1 MATVRRREHGFT
13 LIEIIVVLAMVAVL
27 AAVTAP
33 AIIKHIDDSKEQR
46 AKKDVESI
54 ATALTGFYTDTGRW
68 PTDRDTNKSINDN
81 EVRRLEG
88 PGTRPTEVGGAGWLS
103 LNGTDT
109 MDNQLVLNT
118 PGGNPGRAY
127 SVTGENRWNGPYLNE
142 VKTDPWGFMYLVNT
156 VALWPGQTG
165 AVWVLCAGP
174 NNTIDTAVTDLTV
187 QGDDI
192 GYLLRR

>member
-1 MATVRRREHGFT
+1 MATVPRRERGFT

-46 AKKDVESI
+46 AKKDVEAI
-54 ATALTGFYTDTGRW
+54 ATAITSFYTDTGLW
-68 PTDRDTNKSINDN
+68 PTHRDNNHAVNDN

-88 PGTRPTEVGGAGWLS
+88 PGGRPTEVSGAGWLS
-103 LNGTDT
+103 LNGRDT
-109 MDNQLVLNT
+109 MENQLVLNA
-118 PGGNPGRAY
+118 PNGNPGRAY
-127 SVTGENRWNGPYLNE
+127 TTTGENRWNGPYLNE

-156 VALWPGQTG
+156 IALWPGQTG
-165 AVWVLCAGP
+165 PVWVLSAGP
-174 NNTIDTAVTDLTV
+174 NNTIDTAVTDLTI

>member
-1 MATVRRREHGFT
+1 MRTARPQERGFT

-46 AKKDVESI
+46 AKKDVEAI

-68 PTDRDTNKSINDN
+68 PTDSDTNKSINDN
-81 EVRRLEG
+81 EVRRLES
-88 PGTRPTEVGGAGWLS
+88 PGTRPTEVSGAGWLS
-103 LNGTDT
+103 LSGLDT
-109 MDNQLVLNT
+109 MDNQLILNT
-118 PGGNPGRAY
+118 PAGIVGRAY
-127 SVTGENRWNGPYLNE
+127 AQNGENRWNGPYLNG
-142 VKTDPWGFMYLVNT
+142 VKSDPWGFMYLVN
-156 VALWPGQTG
+156 VGALWPGQTG
-165 AVWVLCAGP
+165 PVWVISAGP
-174 NNTIDTAVTDLTV
+174 NNVLDTATSDLTV